1 MLPTVGYA
9 GWLLPKWVPFLPEA
23 NKTVRISSSIYIKR
37 KGNDFEWQIKWLF
50 IAPASLVGC
59 FICIQIISNCVPF
72 VEKVTP
78 NPLPKKANKQANFIL
93 ISANRKQHLGFQ
105 LNSPLPSPIK
115 KRHNSFLRPCRL
127 RILAGLC
134 KEVICRLLFISA
146 TSPMVH

>member
-9 GWLLPKWVPFLPEA
+9 GWLRPKWVPFLPEA

-59 FICIQIISNCVPF
+59 FVCIQIISNCVPF

-78 NPLPKKANKQANFIL
+78 HPFQKKSKQTSKLHINFGEQETTFGVSTELPPPLPYKIAPK
-93 ISANRKQHLGFQ
+93 FQ
-105 LNSPLPSPIK
+105 NSYGPVDYVYWQVYV
-115 KRHNSFLRPCRL
+115 RR
-127 RILAGLC
+127 
-134 KEVICRLLFISA
+134 
-146 TSPMVH
+146 